1 MPGDFF
7 AHFAELNANSL
18 FNQQK
23 TMKTDTVAVRQK
35 ISEPFTTV
43 FPANTILDKGFTS
56 QPLTVMLPP

>member
-1 MPGDFF
+1 MIT
-7 AHFAELNANSL
+7 SS
-18 FNQQK
+18 FNMEGNQNYYY
-23 TMKTDTVAVRQK
+23 MRQK